1 MSMLNAFSREDF
13 ERLSESERALIARR
27 EKVLGPAYRLFYEK
41 PLHLVRGEGVFLYD
55 AQGNAYLDA
64 YNNVA
69 SLGHC
74 HPRVVEAITRQT
86 AVLNTHTRYL
96 HEGIVDYAEALT
108 GTFPE
113 GLSQAMFTCT
123 GSEANDLAVRIA
135 RFVTGG
141 TGIIATD
148 LAYHGL
154 TSAVAEFSPSL
165 GESVTLGAHVR
176 TVPAPDSYRHAPEE
190 MMEKFGRD
198 VRAAIADLKRH
209 GIKPAMLIVD
219 TIFSSDGIF
228 AGPKGFLK
236 PAVDAIHEAGGLF
249 IADEV
254 QPGFGRTGEAMWGFE
269 RHGLSPDMVT
279 IGKPMGNGYPMAG
292 IVLRPEVIAD
302 FGPKARYFNTF
313 GGNPV
318 AAAAGKA
325 VLDTIRIEGLQQN
338 ALDVGRY
345 LMEGLR
351 DLAGRH
357 TAIGDVRGS
366 GLFIGV
372 EIVADRATRSP
383 DASLTTRI
391 VNGLRERRVLIS
403 ASGPRGNVLKI
414 RPPLVFSRAHA
425 DLFLEAFAAVLDEL
439 SPQRI

>member
-1 MSMLNAFSREDF
+1 MSMVNAFSREDF
-13 ERLSESERALIARR
+13 ERLDADERALIARR

-55 AQGNAYLDA
+55 AAGERYLDA

-69 SLGHC
+69 SVGHC

-86 AVLNTHTRYL
+86 AILNTHTRYL
-96 HEGIVDYAEALT
+96 HEGIIDYAEALT
-108 GTFPE
+108 ATFPDA
-113 GLSQAMFTCT
+113 LSQAMFTCT
-123 GSEANDLAVRIA
+123 GSEANDLALRIA

-165 GESVTLGAHVR
+165 GEAVTLGAHVR
-176 TVPAPDSYRHAPEE
+176 TVPAPDSYRHSPEE
-190 MMEKFGRD
+190 MAEKFGRD

-209 GIKPAMLIVD
+209 GIKPAILIAD

-228 AGPKGFLK
+228 DGPKGFLK

-254 QPGFGRTGEAMWGFE
+254 QPGFGRTGEAMWGFQ
-269 RHGLSPDMVT
+269 RHGVAPDMVS

-292 IVLRPEVIAD
+292 IILRPEIIAE
-302 FGPKARYFNTF
+302 FGPQSRYFNTF

-325 VLDTIRIEGLQQN
+325 VIDTVRMEGLQQN
-338 ALDVGRY
+338 ALEVGRY
-345 LMEGLR
+345 LMDGLKS
-351 DLAGRH
+351 LSERH
-357 TAIGDVRGS
+357 QAIGDVRGS

-372 EIVADRATRSP
+372 EIVSDRAEKRPGRT
-383 DASLTTRI
+383 LTTRI

-403 ASGPRGNVLKI
+403 ASGPHANVLKI
-414 RPPLVFSRAHA
+414 RPPLVFSRENA
-425 DLFLEAFAAVLDEL
+425 DMLLDALDDVLKTL
-439 SPQRI
+439 

>member
-1 MSMLNAFSREDF
+1 MSMVNAFSREDF
-13 ERLSESERALIARR
+13 ERLSEADRALIARR

-55 AQGNAYLDA
+55 AAGEKYLDA

-69 SLGHC
+69 SVGHC

-96 HEGIVDYAEALT
+96 HEGIIDYAEALT
-108 GTFPE
+108 ATFPD

-165 GESVTLGAHVR
+165 GEAVTLGPHVR
-176 TVPAPDSYRHAPEE
+176 TVPAPDSYRHAPEI

-198 VRAAIADLKRH
+198 VEAAIADLKRH
-209 GIKPAMLIVD
+209 GIKPAMLITD

-236 PAVDAIHEAGGLF
+236 RAVDAIHAAGGLF
-249 IADEV
+249 VADEV

-269 RHGLSPDMVT
+269 RHGVQPDMVT

-292 IVLRPEVIAD
+292 IVVRPEVVAE
-302 FGPKARYFNTF
+302 FGPRARYFNTF

-318 AAAAGKA
+318 AAAAGMA
-325 VLDTIRIEGLQQN
+325 VLQTIREEGLQEN
-338 ALDVGRY
+338 ALTVGRY
-345 LMEGLR
+345 LMEGLAS
-351 DLAGRH
+351 LSGRYP
-357 TAIGDVRGS
+357 AIGDVRGS

-372 EIVADRATRSP
+372 EIVADPATKTP
-383 DASLTTRI
+383 DAALTTRI
-391 VNGLRERRVLIS
+391 VNGLRERRILIS
-403 ASGPRGNVLKI
+403 ASGPQANVLKI
-414 RPPLVFSRAHA
+414 RPPLVFSRENA
-425 DLFLEAFAAVLDEL
+425 DMLVDGLAEVLKAL
-439 SPQRI
+439 

>member
-1 MSMLNAFSREDF
+1 MAGE
-13 ERLSESERALIARR
+13 EALRARR
-27 EKVLGPAYRLFYEK
+27 EKLLGRNMSLFYED
-41 PLHLVRGEGVFLYD
+41 PVHLVKGEGVWLWD
-55 AQGNAYLDA
+55 ADGKKYLDC
-64 YNNVA
+64 YNNVPHV
-69 SLGHC
+69 GHC
-74 HPRVVEAITRQT
+74 HPRVVEAITSQT

-96 HEGIVDYAEALT
+96 HEGIVDYAETLT
-108 GTFPE
+108 ATFPAA
-113 GLSQAMFTCT
+113 LSQAMFTCT

-135 RFVTGG
+135 RYVTGG
-141 TGIIATD
+141 TGIICTD

-165 GESVTLGAHVR
+165 GESVTLGPHVR
-176 TVPAPDSYRHAPEE
+176 TVAAPDSYRYSPEE
-190 MMEKFGRD
+190 MMEKFGCD

-209 GIKPAMLIVD
+209 GIKPAMLITD

-269 RHGLSPDMVT
+269 RHGVAPDMVT

-292 IVLRPEVIAD
+292 IVLRPEVIAE
-302 FGPKARYFNTF
+302 FGPRARYFNTF

-325 VLDTIRIEGLQQN
+325 VLDTIRIDGLQQN
-338 ALDVGRY
+338 ALDVGTY
-345 LMEGLR
+345 LMEGLKA
-351 DLAGRH
+351 LSGRYH
-357 TAIGDVRGS
+357 AIGDVRGS

-372 EIVADRATRSP
+372 EIVADPAAKSP
-383 DASLTTRI
+383 DAALTTRI
-391 VNGLRERRVLIS
+391 VNGLRERRILIS
-403 ASGPRGNVLKI
+403 ASGPRANVLKI
-414 RPPLVFSRAHA
+414 RPPLVFSRENA
-425 DLFLEAFAAVLDEL
+425 DMLIDALADVLKTL
-439 SPQRI
+439 

>member
-1 MSMLNAFSREDF
+1 MSMVNAFSREDF
-13 ERLSESERALIARR
+13 ERLSEADRALIARR

-55 AQGNAYLDA
+55 AAGEKYLDA

-74 HPRVVEAITRQT
+74 HPRVVEAINAQT

-108 GTFPE
+108 ETFPDT
-113 GLSQAMFTCT
+113 LSQAMFTCT

-165 GESVTLGAHVR
+165 GEAVTLGPHVR
-176 TVPAPDSYRHAPEE
+176 TVPAPDSYRHAPDV

-198 VRAAIADLKRH
+198 VQAAIDDLKRH
-209 GIKPAMLIVD
+209 GIKPAMLITD

-236 PAVDAIHEAGGLF
+236 PAVDAIHAAGGLF
-249 IADEV
+249 VADEV

-269 RHGLSPDMVT
+269 RHGVQPDMVT

-292 IVLRPEVIAD
+292 IVLRPEVVAE
-302 FGPKARYFNTF
+302 FGPRARYFNTF

-325 VLDTIRIEGLQQN
+325 VLDTIREEGLQEN
-338 ALDVGRY
+338 ALEVGRY
-345 LMEGLR
+345 LRQGLEGLTDR
-351 DLAGRH
+351 YH
-357 TAIGDVRGS
+357 AIGDVRGA
-366 GLFIGV
+366 GLFVGV
-372 EIVADRATRSP
+372 EIVADPAAKSP
-383 DASLTTRI
+383 DATLTTRI
-391 VNGLRERRVLIS
+391 VNGLRERRILIS
-403 ASGPRGNVLKI
+403 ASGPRANVLKI
-414 RPPLVFSRAHA
+414 RPPLVFSRENA
-425 DLFLEAFAAVLDEL
+425 DMLVDGLADVLKTL
-439 SPQRI
+439 

>member
-1 MSMLNAFSREDF
+1 MSMVNAFSRADF
-13 ERLSESERALIARR
+13 DRLGESERALIARR

-55 AQGNAYLDA
+55 ATGERYLDA

-74 HPRVVEAITRQT
+74 HPRVVEAITKQT

-96 HEGIVDYAEALT
+96 HEGIVDYAETLT
-108 GTFPE
+108 ATFPE
-113 GLSQAMFTCT
+113 ALSQAMFTCT

-165 GESVTLGAHVR
+165 GESVTLGPHVR
-176 TVPAPDSYRHAPEE
+176 TVPAPDSYRHSPEE
-190 MMEKFGRD
+190 MAVKFGHD

-209 GIKPAMLIVD
+209 GIKPAMLITD

-228 AGPKGFLK
+228 EGPKGFLK

-254 QPGFGRTGEAMWGFE
+254 QPGFGRTGETMWGFE
-269 RHGLSPDMVT
+269 RHGVAPDIVT

-292 IVLRPEVIAD
+292 IVLRPEVIAE

-338 ALDVGRY
+338 ALEVGSY
-345 LMEGLR
+345 LMDGLKSLSDR
-351 DLAGRH
+351 YH
-357 TAIGDVRGS
+357 AIGDVRGS

-372 EIVADRATRSP
+372 EIVTDPAAKSP
-383 DASLTTRI
+383 DAALTTRI
-391 VNGLRERRVLIS
+391 VNGLRERRILIS
-403 ASGPRGNVLKI
+403 ASGPNANVLKI
-414 RPPLVFSRAHA
+414 RPPLVFSRENS
-425 DLFLEAFAAVLDEL
+425 DMLLDAFGDVLKSL
-439 SPQRI
+439 

>member
-1 MSMLNAFSREDF
+1 MSMVNAFSHEDF
-13 ERLSESERALIARR
+13 ERLDEAERALIARR

-55 AQGNAYLDA
+55 AAGERYLDA

-74 HPRVVEAITRQT
+74 HPRVVEAIATQT

-96 HEGIVDYAEALT
+96 HEGIVDYAETLT
-108 GTFPE
+108 ATFPA
-113 GLSQAMFTCT
+113 GLDQAMFTCT

-135 RFVTGG
+135 RHVTGG
-141 TGIIATD
+141 TGIIATE

-154 TSAVAEFSPSL
+154 TCAVAEFSPSL
-165 GESVTLGAHVR
+165 GESVTLGPHVR
-176 TVPAPDSYRHAPEE
+176 TVPAPDSYRIPPEE
-190 MMEKFGRD
+190 MQEKFGRD

-209 GIKPAMLIVD
+209 GIRPAMLIVD

-249 IADEV
+249 VADEV
-254 QPGFGRTGEAMWGFE
+254 QAGFGRTGEKMWGFE
-269 RHGLSPDMVT
+269 RHGVAPDMVT
-279 IGKPMGNGYPMAG
+279 TGKPMANGYPMAG
-292 IVLRPEVIAD
+292 IVLRPEVIAE
-302 FGPKARYFNTF
+302 FGPRARYFNTF

-325 VLDTIRIEGLQQN
+325 VLDTIRTDGLQQN
-338 ALDVGRY
+338 ALDVGTY
-345 LMEGLR
+345 LMNGLK
-351 DLAGRH
+351 DLSGRH
-357 TAIGDVRGS
+357 QAIGDVRGS
-366 GLFIGV
+366 GLFIAV
-372 EIVADRATRSP
+372 EIVSDRAARSP
-383 DASLTTRI
+383 DAALTTRI

-403 ASGPRGNVLKI
+403 ASGPNANVLKI
-414 RPPLVFSRAHA
+414 RPPLVFSRENA
-425 DLFLEAFAAVLDEL
+425 DMLVDALDDVLKTL
-439 SPQRI
+439 

>member
-1 MSMLNAFSREDF
+1 MSMVNAFSREDF
-13 ERLSESERALIARR
+13 ERLSEADRALIARR

-55 AQGNAYLDA
+55 TAGEKYLDA

-108 GTFPE
+108 ATFPDT
-113 GLSQAMFTCT
+113 LSQAMFTCT
-123 GSEANDLAVRIA
+123 GSEANDLALRIA

-165 GESVTLGAHVR
+165 GEAVTLGAHVR
-176 TVPAPDSYRHAPEE
+176 TVPAPDSYRHTPDI

-198 VRAAIADLKRH
+198 VEAAIADLKRH
-209 GIKPAMLIVD
+209 GIQPALLITD

-228 AGPKGFLK
+228 AGPRGFLK
-236 PAVDAIHEAGGLF
+236 RAVDAIHAAGGLF
-249 IADEV
+249 VADEV

-269 RHGLSPDMVT
+269 RHGVQPDMVT

-292 IVLRPEVIAD
+292 VVVRPEVVAE
-302 FGPKARYFNTF
+302 FGPRARYFNTF

-318 AAAAGKA
+318 AAAAGMA
-325 VLDTIRIEGLQQN
+325 VLETIREDGLQEN
-338 ALDVGRY
+338 ALVVGNY
-345 LMEGLR
+345 LMEGISS
-351 DLAGRH
+351 LADRYH
-357 TAIGDVRGS
+357 VIGDVRGS

-372 EIVADRATRSP
+372 EIVADPATKTP
-383 DASLTTRI
+383 DAALTTRI
-391 VNGLRERRVLIS
+391 VNGLRERRILIS
-403 ASGPRGNVLKI
+403 ASGPRANVLKI
-414 RPPLVFSRAHA
+414 RPPLVFTRENA
-425 DLFLEAFAAVLDEL
+425 DMLIDGLADVLKGL
-439 SPQRI
+439 

>member
-1 MSMLNAFSREDF
+1 MSMVNAFSRADF
-13 ERLSESERALIARR
+13 ERLGEAERALVARR
-27 EKVLGPAYRLFYEK
+27 EKVLGPAYRLFYEE

-55 AQGNAYLDA
+55 AAGEKYLDA

-69 SLGHC
+69 SVGHC

-86 AVLNTHTRYL
+86 ALLNTHTRYL

-108 GTFPE
+108 ATFPDT
-113 GLSQAMFTCT
+113 LSQVMFTCT

-141 TGIIATD
+141 TGIIATE

-154 TSAVAEFSPSL
+154 TGAVAEFSPSL
-165 GESVTLGAHVR
+165 GEAVALGPHVR
-176 TVPAPDSYRHAPEE
+176 TVPAPDSYRHSPQE

-198 VRAAIADLKRH
+198 VSAAIADLKRH
-209 GIKPAMLIVD
+209 GIRPAMLIAD

-236 PAVDAIHEAGGLF
+236 PAVDAIHDAGGLF
-249 IADEV
+249 VADEV

-269 RHGLSPDMVT
+269 RHGVSPDMVT

-292 IVLRPEVIAD
+292 IVLRPDMVAE
-302 FGPKARYFNTF
+302 FGPRAHYFNTF

-325 VLDTIRIEGLQQN
+325 VLDTIRQEGLQQN
-338 ALDVGRY
+338 ALNVGRY
-345 LMEGLR
+345 LMDGLKA
-351 DLAGRH
+351 LAARH
-357 TAIGDVRGS
+357 PALGDIRGS

-372 EIVADRATRSP
+372 EIVADPAAKQP
-383 DASLTTRI
+383 DAALTSRI
-391 VNGLRERRVLIS
+391 VNGLRARRVLIS
-403 ASGPRGNVLKI
+403 ASGPRANVLKI
-414 RPPLVFSRAHA
+414 RPPLVFTRENA
-425 DLFLEAFAAVLDEL
+425 DMLVDALGDVLG
-439 SPQRI
+439 SA

>member
-1 MSMLNAFSREDF
+1 MSMVNAFSREDF
-13 ERLSESERALIARR
+13 ERLSEADRALIARR

-55 AQGNAYLDA
+55 AAGEKYLDA

-74 HPRVVEAITRQT
+74 HPRVVEAINAQT

-108 GTFPE
+108 ATFPE
-113 GLSQAMFTCT
+113 TLSQAMFTCT

-165 GESVTLGAHVR
+165 GEAVTLGPHVR
-176 TVPAPDSYRHAPEE
+176 TVPAPDSYRHAPDV

-198 VRAAIADLKRH
+198 VQAAIDDLKRH
-209 GIKPAMLIVD
+209 GIKPAMLITD

-236 PAVDAIHEAGGLF
+236 PAVDAIHAAGGLF
-249 IADEV
+249 VADEV

-269 RHGLSPDMVT
+269 RHGVQPDMVT

-292 IVLRPEVIAD
+292 IVLRPEVVAE
-302 FGPKARYFNTF
+302 FGPRARYFNTF

-325 VLDTIRIEGLQQN
+325 VLDTIREEGLQEN
-338 ALDVGRY
+338 ALEVGRY
-345 LMEGLR
+345 LREGLESLTDR
-351 DLAGRH
+351 YH
-357 TAIGDVRGS
+357 AIGDVRGS
-366 GLFIGV
+366 GLFVGV
-372 EIVADRATRSP
+372 EIVADPAAKSP
-383 DASLTTRI
+383 DATLTTRI
-391 VNGLRERRVLIS
+391 VNGLRERRILIS
-403 ASGPRGNVLKI
+403 ASGPRANVLKI
-414 RPPLVFSRAHA
+414 RPPLVFSRENA
-425 DLFLEAFAAVLDEL
+425 DMLVDGLADVLKTL
-439 SPQRI
+439 

>member
-1 MSMLNAFSREDF
+1 MSMVNAFSREDF
-13 ERLSESERALIARR
+13 ERLSEADRALIARR

-55 AQGNAYLDA
+55 AAGEKYLDA

-74 HPRVVEAITRQT
+74 HPRVVEAINAQT

-108 GTFPE
+108 ATFPE
-113 GLSQAMFTCT
+113 TLSQAMFTCT

-165 GESVTLGAHVR
+165 GEAVTLGPHVR
-176 TVPAPDSYRHAPEE
+176 TVPAPDSYRHAPDV

-198 VRAAIADLKRH
+198 VQSAIDDLKRH
-209 GIKPAMLIVD
+209 GIKPAMLITD

-236 PAVDAIHEAGGLF
+236 PAVDAIHAAGGLF
-249 IADEV
+249 VADEV

-269 RHGLSPDMVT
+269 RHGVQPDMVT

-292 IVLRPEVIAD
+292 IVLRPEVVAE
-302 FGPKARYFNTF
+302 FGPRARYFNTF

-325 VLDTIRIEGLQQN
+325 VLDTIREEGLQEN
-338 ALDVGRY
+338 ALEVGRY
-345 LMEGLR
+345 LREGLESLTDR
-351 DLAGRH
+351 YH
-357 TAIGDVRGS
+357 AIGDVRGS
-366 GLFIGV
+366 GLFVGV
-372 EIVADRATRSP
+372 EIVADPAAKSP
-383 DASLTTRI
+383 DATLTTRI
-391 VNGLRERRVLIS
+391 VNGLRERHILIS
-403 ASGPRGNVLKI
+403 ASGPRANVLKI
-414 RPPLVFSRAHA
+414 RPPLVFSRENA
-425 DLFLEAFAAVLDEL
+425 DMLVDNLADVLKTL
-439 SPQRI
+439 

>member
-1 MSMLNAFSREDF
+1 MSMVNAFSREDF
-13 ERLSESERALIARR
+13 ERLSDAEQALIARR

-55 AQGNAYLDA
+55 TAGEKYLDA

-74 HPRVVEAITRQT
+74 HPRVVEAITSQT

-96 HEGIVDYAEALT
+96 HEGIVDYAETLT
-108 GTFPE
+108 ATFPAA
-113 GLSQAMFTCT
+113 LSQAMFTCT

-135 RFVTGG
+135 RYVTGG
-141 TGIIATD
+141 TGIICTD

-165 GESVTLGAHVR
+165 GESVTLGPHVR
-176 TVPAPDSYRHAPEE
+176 TVPAPDSYRHSPEE

-209 GIKPAMLIVD
+209 GIKPAMLITD

-236 PAVDAIHEAGGLF
+236 PAVDAIHAAGGLF

-254 QPGFGRTGEAMWGFE
+254 QPGFGRTGETMWGFE
-269 RHGLSPDMVT
+269 RHGVAPDMVT

-292 IVLRPEVIAD
+292 IVLRPEVID
-302 FGPKARYFNTF
+302 EFGPRARYFNTF

-325 VLDTIRIEGLQQN
+325 VLDTIRIDGLQQN
-338 ALDVGRY
+338 ALEVGTY
-345 LMEGLR
+345 LMEGLKA
-351 DLAGRH
+351 LAGRYE
-357 TAIGDVRGS
+357 AIGNVRGS

-372 EIVADRATRSP
+372 EIVADPAVKSP
-383 DASLTTRI
+383 DAALTTRI
-391 VNGLRERRVLIS
+391 VNGLRERRILIS
-403 ASGPRGNVLKI
+403 ASGPRANVLKI
-414 RPPLVFSRAHA
+414 RPPLVFSRENA
-425 DLFLEAFAAVLDEL
+425 DMLIDALADVLKTL
-439 SPQRI
+439 

>member
-1 MSMLNAFSREDF
+1 MSMVNAFSREDF
-13 ERLSESERALIARR
+13 ERLSEADRALIARR

-55 AQGNAYLDA
+55 AAGEKYLDA

-74 HPRVVEAITRQT
+74 HPRVVEAINAQT

-108 GTFPE
+108 ATFPE
-113 GLSQAMFTCT
+113 TLSQAMFTCT

-165 GESVTLGAHVR
+165 GEAVTLGPHVR
-176 TVPAPDSYRHAPEE
+176 TVPAPDSYRHAPDV

-198 VRAAIADLKRH
+198 VQAAIDDLKRH
-209 GIKPAMLIVD
+209 GIKPAMLITD

-236 PAVDAIHEAGGLF
+236 PAVDAIHAAGGLF
-249 IADEV
+249 VADEV

-269 RHGLSPDMVT
+269 RHGVQPDMVT

-292 IVLRPEVIAD
+292 IVLRPEVVAE
-302 FGPKARYFNTF
+302 FGPRARYFNTF

-325 VLDTIRIEGLQQN
+325 VLDTIREEGLQEN
-338 ALDVGRY
+338 ALEVGRY
-345 LMEGLR
+345 LREGLESLTDR
-351 DLAGRH
+351 YH
-357 TAIGDVRGS
+357 AIGDVRGS
-366 GLFIGV
+366 GLFVGV
-372 EIVADRATRSP
+372 EIVADPAAKSP
-383 DASLTTRI
+383 DATLTTRI
-391 VNGLRERRVLIS
+391 VNGLRERHILIS
-403 ASGPRGNVLKI
+403 ASGPRANVLKI
-414 RPPLVFSRAHA
+414 RPPLVFSRENA
-425 DLFLEAFAAVLDEL
+425 DMLVDNLADVLKTL
-439 SPQRI
+439 

>member
-1 MSMLNAFSREDF
+1 MSMVNAFSREDF
-13 ERLSESERALIARR
+13 ERLDENERSLIARR

-55 AQGNAYLDA
+55 TAGERYLDA

-69 SLGHC
+69 SVGHC

-86 AVLNTHTRYL
+86 GVLNTHTRYL

-108 GTFPE
+108 ATFPE
-113 GLSQAMFTCT
+113 TLSQAMFTCT

-141 TGIIATD
+141 TGIIATK

-165 GESVTLGAHVR
+165 GESVTLGPHVR
-176 TVPAPDSYRHAPEE
+176 TVPAPDSYRHSPEE

-209 GIKPAMLIVD
+209 GIKPALLITD

-228 AGPKGFLK
+228 EGPKGFLK
-236 PAVDAIHEAGGLF
+236 PAVDAIHAEGGLF
-249 IADEV
+249 VADEV
-254 QPGFGRTGEAMWGFE
+254 QPGFGRTGETMWGFE
-269 RHGLSPDMVT
+269 RHGVAPDMVT

-292 IVLRPEVIAD
+292 IVLRPEVIAE
-302 FGPKARYFNTF
+302 FGPRARYFNTF

-325 VLDTIRIEGLQQN
+325 ALDTIHEEGLQQN

-345 LMEGLR
+345 LMAGLKT
-351 DLAGRH
+351 LAA
-357 TAIGDVRGS
+357 TYPAIGDVRGS

-372 EIVADRATRSP
+372 EIVADPAAKRP
-383 DASLTTRI
+383 DATLTARI

-403 ASGPRGNVLKI
+403 ASGPNANVLKI
-414 RPPLVFSRAHA
+414 RPPLVYTRANA
-425 DLFLEAFAAVLDEL
+425 DMLRDAWADVLKTL
-439 SPQRI
+439 

>member
-1 MSMLNAFSREDF
+1 MSMVNAFSREDF
-13 ERLSESERALIARR
+13 ERLSEADRALIARR

-55 AQGNAYLDA
+55 AAGEKYLDA

-74 HPRVVEAITRQT
+74 HPRVVEAINAQT

-108 GTFPE
+108 ATFPE
-113 GLSQAMFTCT
+113 TLSQAMFTCT

-165 GESVTLGAHVR
+165 GEAVTLGPHVR
-176 TVPAPDSYRHAPEE
+176 TVPAPDSYRHAPDV

-198 VRAAIADLKRH
+198 VQAAIDDLKRH
-209 GIKPAMLIVD
+209 GIKPAMLITD

-236 PAVDAIHEAGGLF
+236 PAVDAIHAAGGLF
-249 IADEV
+249 VADEV

-269 RHGLSPDMVT
+269 RHGVRPDMVT

-292 IVLRPEVIAD
+292 IVLRPEVVAE
-302 FGPKARYFNTF
+302 FGPRARYFNTF

-325 VLDTIRIEGLQQN
+325 VLDTIREEGLQEN
-338 ALDVGRY
+338 ALEVGRY
-345 LMEGLR
+345 LREGLESLTDR
-351 DLAGRH
+351 YH
-357 TAIGDVRGS
+357 AIGDVRGA
-366 GLFIGV
+366 GLFVGV
-372 EIVADRATRSP
+372 EIVADPAAKSP
-383 DASLTTRI
+383 DATLTTRI
-391 VNGLRERRVLIS
+391 VNGLRERRILIS
-403 ASGPRGNVLKI
+403 ASGPRANVLKI
-414 RPPLVFSRAHA
+414 RPPLVFSRENA
-425 DLFLEAFAAVLDEL
+425 DMLVDSLADVLKTL
-439 SPQRI
+439 

>member
-1 MSMLNAFSREDF
+1 MSMVNAFSRENF
-13 ERLSESERALIARR
+13 ERLGEAEKALIARR

-55 AQGNAYLDA
+55 AAGEKYLDA

-69 SLGHC
+69 SVGHC
-74 HPRVVEAITRQT
+74 HPRVVEAITKQT

-96 HEGIVDYAEALT
+96 HEGIIDYAETLT
-108 GTFPE
+108 ATLPDA
-113 GLSQAMFTCT
+113 LSQAMFTCT

-135 RFVTGG
+135 RYVTGG
-141 TGIIATD
+141 TGIIATE

-165 GESVTLGAHVR
+165 GESVTLGPHVR
-176 TVPAPDSYRHAPEE
+176 TVPAPDSYRSSPDVV
-190 MMEKFGRD
+190 MEKFGRD

-209 GIKPAMLIVD
+209 GIKPAMLITD

-236 PAVDAIHEAGGLF
+236 SAVDAIHEAGGLF
-249 IADEV
+249 VADEV

-269 RHGLSPDMVT
+269 RHGVAPDMVT

-292 IVLRPEVIAD
+292 IVLRPEVIAE
-302 FGPKARYFNTF
+302 FGPQARYFNTF

-325 VLDTIRIEGLQQN
+325 VLDTVRIEGLQQN

-345 LMEGLR
+345 LMDGLKS
-351 DLAGRH
+351 LSG
-357 TAIGDVRGS
+357 TSPAIGDVRGS

-372 EIVADRATRSP
+372 EIVADPAEKRP
-383 DASLTTRI
+383 DAALTTRI

-403 ASGPRGNVLKI
+403 ASGPNANVLKI
-414 RPPLVFSRAHA
+414 RPPLVFSRENA
-425 DLFLEAFAAVLDEL
+425 DMLVEAIGTVLKTL
-439 SPQRI
+439 

>member
-1 MSMLNAFSREDF
+1 MSMVNAFSREDF
-13 ERLSESERALIARR
+13 ERLSEKERALIARR

-41 PLHLVRGEGVFLYD
+41 PLHFVRGEGVFLYD
-55 AQGNAYLDA
+55 ADGTPYLDA

-74 HPRVVEAITRQT
+74 HPRVVEAVSRET
-86 AVLNTHTRYL
+86 ATLVTHTRYL
-96 HEGIVDYAEALT
+96 HEGIIDYAEALT
-108 GTFPE
+108 QTFPD
-113 GLSQAMFTCT
+113 GLDQAMFTCS

-141 TGIIATD
+141 TGIIATE

-154 TSAVAEFSPSL
+154 TAAVAEFSPSL
-165 GESVTLGAHVR
+165 GEAVTLGPHVR
-176 TVPAPDSYRHAPEE
+176 TVPAPDSYRVPAGEAK
-190 MMEKFGRD
+190 EKFGRD

-209 GIKPAMLIVD
+209 GIRPAMLIAD

-228 AGPKGFLK
+228 DGPKGLLK

-269 RHGLSPDMVT
+269 RHGVSPDIVT
-279 IGKPMGNGYPMAG
+279 LGKPMGNGYPMAG
-292 IVLRPEVIAD
+292 LVIRPEIIAE

-313 GGNPV
+313 AGNPV

-325 VLDTIRIEGLQQN
+325 VLDTVRIEGLQKN
-338 ALDVGRY
+338 ALDVGAY
-345 LMEGLR
+345 LRDGLR
-351 DLAGRH
+351 KLAERH
-357 TAIGDVRGS
+357 EAIGDVRGS

-372 EIVADRATRSP
+372 EIVSDR
-383 DASLTTRI
+383 DAKTPNAALTARI

-403 ASGPRGNVLKI
+403 ASGPRANVLKI
-414 RPPLVFSRAHA
+414 RPPLVFGRGHA
-425 DLFLEAFAAVLDEL
+425 DMLLNALGDVLEL
-439 SPQRI
+439 

>member
-1 MSMLNAFSREDF
+1 MSMVNAFSRENF
-13 ERLSESERALIARR
+13 ERLGEAEKALIARR

-41 PLHLVRGEGVFLYD
+41 PLHLVRGEGVYLYD
-55 AQGNAYLDA
+55 AAGEKYLDA

-69 SLGHC
+69 SVGHC
-74 HPRVVEAITRQT
+74 HPRVVEAITKQT

-96 HEGIVDYAEALT
+96 HEGIIDYAETLT
-108 GTFPE
+108 ATFPDA
-113 GLSQAMFTCT
+113 LSQAMFTCT

-135 RFVTGG
+135 RYVTGG
-141 TGIIATD
+141 TGIIATE

-165 GESVTLGAHVR
+165 GESVTLGPHVR
-176 TVPAPDSYRHAPEE
+176 TVPAPDSYRSSADVV
-190 MMEKFGRD
+190 MEKFGRD

-209 GIKPAMLIVD
+209 GIKPAMLITD

-236 PAVDAIHEAGGLF
+236 SSVDAIHEAGGLF
-249 IADEV
+249 VADEV

-269 RHGLSPDMVT
+269 RHGVAPDMVT

-292 IVLRPEVIAD
+292 IVLRPEVIAE
-302 FGPKARYFNTF
+302 FGPQARYFNTF

-325 VLDTIRIEGLQQN
+325 VLDTVRIEGLQQN
-338 ALDVGRY
+338 ALEVGRY
-345 LMEGLR
+345 LMDGLKS
-351 DLAGRH
+351 LSG
-357 TAIGDVRGS
+357 TYPVIGDVRGS

-372 EIVADRATRSP
+372 EIVADPAERRP
-383 DASLTTRI
+383 DAALTTRI

-403 ASGPRGNVLKI
+403 ASGPNANVLKI
-414 RPPLVFSRAHA
+414 RPPLVFSRENA
-425 DLFLEAFAAVLDEL
+425 DLLVEALGTVLKTL
-439 SPQRI
+439 

>member
-74 HPRVVEAITRQT
+74 HPRVVEAITQQT
-86 AVLNTHTRYL
+86 AILNTHTRYL

-108 GTFPE
+108 GTFPAE
-113 GLSQAMFTCT
+113 LSQAMFTCT

-165 GESVTLGAHVR
+165 GESVTLGPHVR
-176 TVPAPDSYRHAPEE
+176 TVPAPDSYRHSPEE

-236 PAVDAIHEAGGLF
+236 SAVDAIHEAGGLF
-249 IADEV
+249 VADEV

-292 IVLRPEVIAD
+292 IVLRPEVIVD
-302 FGPKARYFNTF
+302 FGPRARYFNTF

-345 LMEGLR
+345 LRDGLS

-357 TAIGDVRGS
+357 AAIGDVRGS

-372 EIVADRATRSP
+372 EIVADRTTKSADAT
-383 DASLTTRI
+383 LTTRI

-414 RPPLVFSRAHA
+414 RPPLVFSRHNA
-425 DLFLEAFAAVLDEL
+425 DQFLEAFEAVLAEL
-439 SPQRI
+439 PPNKI

>member
-1 MSMLNAFSREDF
+1 MSMVNAFSREDF
-13 ERLSESERALIARR
+13 DRLDDSERALIARR

-55 AQGNAYLDA
+55 VAGEKYLDA

-74 HPRVVEAITRQT
+74 HPRVVEAITKQT
-86 AVLNTHTRYL
+86 AILNTHTRYL
-96 HEGIVDYAEALT
+96 HEGIVDYAETLT
-108 GTFPE
+108 ETFPDT
-113 GLSQAMFTCT
+113 LSQAMFTCT

-141 TGIIATD
+141 TGIIATE

-165 GESVTLGAHVR
+165 GESVTLGSHVR
-176 TVPAPDSYRHAPEE
+176 TVPAPDAYRNSPDDV
-190 MMEKFGRD
+190 MEKFGRD

-209 GIKPAMLIVD
+209 GIKPAMLVTD

-249 IADEV
+249 VADEV
-254 QPGFGRTGEAMWGFE
+254 QPGFGRTGETMWGFE
-269 RHGLSPDMVT
+269 RHGVSPDMVT

-292 IVLRPEVIAD
+292 IVLRPEIIAE
-302 FGPKARYFNTF
+302 FGPRARYFNTF

-325 VLDTIRIEGLQQN
+325 VLDAIRIDGLQHN

-345 LMEGLR
+345 LMDGLMS
-351 DLAGRH
+351 LSH
-357 TAIGDVRGS
+357 SAIGDVRGS

-372 EIVADRATRSP
+372 EIISDAATKRP
-383 DASLTTRI
+383 DAALTTRI
-391 VNGLRERRVLIS
+391 VNGLRERRILIS
-403 ASGPRGNVLKI
+403 ASGPNANILKI
-414 RPPLVFSRAHA
+414 RPPLVFAREHA
-425 DLFLEAFAAVLDEL
+425 DMLLSALDDVLKTA
-439 SPQRI
+439 

>member
-1 MSMLNAFSREDF
+1 MSMVNAFSREDF
-13 ERLSESERALIARR
+13 ERLSEADRALIARR

-55 AQGNAYLDA
+55 AAGEKYLDA

-74 HPRVVEAITRQT
+74 HPRVVEAINAQT

-108 GTFPE
+108 ATFPE
-113 GLSQAMFTCT
+113 TLSQAMFTCT

-165 GESVTLGAHVR
+165 GEAVTLGPHVR
-176 TVPAPDSYRHAPEE
+176 TVPAPDSYRHAPDV

-198 VRAAIADLKRH
+198 VQAAIDDLKRH
-209 GIKPAMLIVD
+209 GIKPAMLITD

-228 AGPKGFLK
+228 SGPKGFLK
-236 PAVDAIHEAGGLF
+236 PAVEAIHAAGGLF
-249 IADEV
+249 VADEV

-269 RHGLSPDMVT
+269 RHGVRPDMVT

-292 IVLRPEVIAD
+292 IVLRPEVVAE
-302 FGPKARYFNTF
+302 FGPRARYFNTF

-325 VLDTIRIEGLQQN
+325 VLDTIREEGLQEN
-338 ALDVGRY
+338 ALEVGRY
-345 LMEGLR
+345 LREGLESLTDR
-351 DLAGRH
+351 YH
-357 TAIGDVRGS
+357 AIGDVRGA
-366 GLFIGV
+366 GLFVGV
-372 EIVADRATRSP
+372 EIVADPAAKSP
-383 DASLTTRI
+383 DATLTTRI
-391 VNGLRERRVLIS
+391 VNGLRERHILIS
-403 ASGPRGNVLKI
+403 ASGPRANVLKI
-414 RPPLVFSRAHA
+414 RPPLVFSRENA
-425 DLFLEAFAAVLDEL
+425 DMLVDGLADVLKTL
-439 SPQRI
+439 

>member
-1 MSMLNAFSREDF
+1 MSMVNAFSREDF
-13 ERLSESERALIARR
+13 ERLSEADRALIARR

-55 AQGNAYLDA
+55 AAGEKYLDA

-74 HPRVVEAITRQT
+74 HPRVVEAINAQT

-108 GTFPE
+108 ATFPE
-113 GLSQAMFTCT
+113 TLSQAMFTCT

-165 GESVTLGAHVR
+165 GEAVTLGPHVR
-176 TVPAPDSYRHAPEE
+176 TVPAPDSYRHAPDV

-198 VRAAIADLKRH
+198 VQAAIDDLKRH
-209 GIKPAMLIVD
+209 GIKPAMLITD

-236 PAVDAIHEAGGLF
+236 PAVDAIHAAGGLF
-249 IADEV
+249 VADEV

-269 RHGLSPDMVT
+269 RHGVHPDMVT

-292 IVLRPEVIAD
+292 IVLRPEVVAE
-302 FGPKARYFNTF
+302 FGPRARYFNTF

-325 VLDTIRIEGLQQN
+325 VLDTIREEGLQEN
-338 ALDVGRY
+338 ALEVGRY
-345 LMEGLR
+345 LREGLESLTDR
-351 DLAGRH
+351 YH
-357 TAIGDVRGS
+357 AIGDVRGS
-366 GLFIGV
+366 GLFVGV
-372 EIVADRATRSP
+372 EIVADPAAKSP
-383 DASLTTRI
+383 DATLTTRI
-391 VNGLRERRVLIS
+391 VNGLRERHILIS
-403 ASGPRGNVLKI
+403 ASGPRANVLKI
-414 RPPLVFSRAHA
+414 RPPLVFSRENA
-425 DLFLEAFAAVLDEL
+425 DMLVDSLADVLKTL
-439 SPQRI
+439 